1 MRTQNIIHY
10 ALQYTNVLKVFT
22 YQPPVIWT
30 PWHQKWCGI
39 GVILWTF
46 GTVVQ
51 ILIDVASEV
60 EDGSEVE
67 DVGYNASITEDI
79 SNCFMEIEA
88 EEFEGM

>member
-1 MRTQNIIHY
+1 
-10 ALQYTNVLKVFT
+10 
-22 YQPPVIWT
+22 
-30 PWHQKWCGI
+30 
-39 GVILWTF
+39 
-46 GTVVQ
+46 VQ

-79 SNCFMEIEA
+79 SNCLMEIEA